1 MKMKPEFNTKYY
13 LKQIISIYKDLWSS
27 ESSLGRSINDG
38 DHNNNEIS
46 NNNNDQ
52 NNEVSLRRKLIKRG
66 ALISILTFVMIW
78 WIKRKKGSL
87 MQYILGISRGKSSGN
102 KQHNNINDHRSAM
115 EAPLP
120 VLLAAAKKGSI
131 VKALIN
137 SNSIAY
143 QLSYLSSNESSSKAV
158 ALDNHLQRWKKT
170 TLPKDNPKMMKEIM
184 DDIAEGG
191 CLDISVLPEPLIS
204 RLGPVFITAFPF
216 LYLFILY
223 HMLKRLQK
231 GHTDDDIGSSYT
243 PDADNNGAE
252 RITFADVAG
261 VDTAQVELQ
270 EIVSYLSN
278 PKPFLGVGARPPKGL
293 LLHGR
298 PGLGKTLLARA
309 VAGEANADYFTSCSG
324 SDFVEIY
331 VGQGAK
337 RVRQLFN
344 LARNQ
349 AIRNWNKTHRKN
361 NAMSF
366 LFGARSVKRFYHSVH
381 GDESAIVRPPTAVI
395 FFDEID
401 SIAKCRD
408 GIGRGLTN
416 GGIGGND
423 EREQTLN
430 ALLSELDGFTQ
441 SDVSVIVIAATN
453 RVSTLDPAILRPGR
467 FDRHVALSPP
477 NASGREA
484 ILKIHARN
492 KCLSYDVTLSTI
504 AADEWTYNFTG
515 AELQNVMNEA
525 ALLAVRDGSS
535 TICQYHLHQSIER
548 IKAMKSISIYNN

>member
-1 MKMKPEFNTKYY
+1 
-13 LKQIISIYKDLWSS
+13 
-27 ESSLGRSINDG
+27 
-38 DHNNNEIS
+38 
-46 NNNNDQ
+46 
-52 NNEVSLRRKLIKRG
+52 
-66 ALISILTFVMIW
+66 
-78 WIKRKKGSL
+78 
-87 MQYILGISRGKSSGN
+87 
-102 KQHNNINDHRSAM
+102 
-115 EAPLP
+115 
-120 VLLAAAKKGSI
+120 
-131 VKALIN
+131 
-137 SNSIAY
+137 
-143 QLSYLSSNESSSKAV
+143 
-158 ALDNHLQRWKKT
+158 
-170 TLPKDNPKMMKEIM
+170 
-184 DDIAEGG
+184 
-191 CLDISVLPEPLIS
+191 
-204 RLGPVFITAFPF
+204 
-216 LYLFILY
+216 
-223 HMLKRLQK
+223 
-231 GHTDDDIGSSYT
+231 
-243 PDADNNGAE
+243 
-252 RITFADVAG
+252 
-261 VDTAQVELQ
+261 
-270 EIVSYLSN
+270 
-278 PKPFLGVGARPPKGL
+278 
-293 LLHGR
+293 
-298 PGLGKTLLARA
+298 
-309 VAGEANADYFTSCSG
+309 
-324 SDFVEIY
+324 
-331 VGQGAK
+331 
-337 RVRQLFN
+337 
-344 LARNQ
+344 
-349 AIRNWNKTHRKN
+349 
-361 NAMSF
+361 MSF

-535 TICQYHLHQSIER
+535 TICQHHLHQSIER
-548 IKAMKSISIYNN
+548 IKAMKSISVYNN